1 MSHEL
6 RTPLNAVLGFAQL
19 LLSDGERVT
28 AETRRRRLEQIH
40 GAGQHLLSLI
50 NDVLDLSN
58 LEGGGI
64 RITAQPVPLAALVA
78 ETLPLVER
86 QARQRKVK
94 LRSGTL
100 AGVALA
106 DATRLRQVL
115 LNLLTNAV
123 KYNREGGQVLI
134 EADATD
140 DGVLLRVS
148 DSGRGMNEAQLQQAF
163 EPFNRL
169 GLENEG
175 IEGTGIGLA
184 IVKALVE
191 RMGGKVQARSA
202 PGQGSIFEV
211 RLPEASA
218 QDSAEPAPAMQGTP
232 ALTAL
237 RAVGKPGR
245 LLYIEDNPVNLMIV
259 QELLAQRPDLQLH
272 TASDGLSGV
281 SVALSQR
288 PDLILVDMQLPDIDG
303 HEVLRRLRADEA
315 TAAIPCIS
323 LSANAMPEDIERA
336 LHAGFD
342 DYWTKPLDLRLFMR
356 SLESIF
362 GAPD

>member
-1 MSHEL
+1 
-6 RTPLNAVLGFAQL
+6 
-19 LLSDGERVT
+19 
-28 AETRRRRLEQIH
+28 
-40 GAGQHLLSLI
+40 
-50 NDVLDLSN
+50 
-58 LEGGGI
+58 
-64 RITAQPVPLAALVA
+64 
-78 ETLPLVER
+78 VER

-94 LRSGTL
+94 LRNSVL
-100 AGVALA
+100 QGVALA

-123 KYNREGGQVLI
+123 KYNREGGQVLV
-134 EADATD
+134 EAEAAE

-148 DSGRGMNEAQLQQAF
+148 DTGRGMSEAQLQQAF

-191 RMGGKVQARSA
+191 RMGGTVHARSA
-202 PGQGSIFEV
+202 PDQGSVFEV
-211 RLPEASA
+211 RLPEGSA
-218 QDSAEPAPAMQGTP
+218 QGSAEATP
-232 ALTAL
+232 ASESV
-237 RAVGKPGR
+237 AVPAVSRPAGQPGR
-245 LLYIEDNPVNLMIV
+245 LLYIEDNPVNLLIV

-272 TASDGLSGV
+272 TAIDGLSGV
-281 SVALSQR
+281 SLALSHR

-336 LHAGFD
+336 LKAGFD
-342 DYWTKPLDLRLFMR
+342 DYWTKPLDLRVFMR

-362 GAPD
+362 GAPG